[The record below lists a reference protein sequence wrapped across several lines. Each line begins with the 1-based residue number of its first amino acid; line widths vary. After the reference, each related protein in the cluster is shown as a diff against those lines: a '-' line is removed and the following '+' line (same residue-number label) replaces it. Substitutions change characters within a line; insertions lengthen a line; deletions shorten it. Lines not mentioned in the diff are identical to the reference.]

1 MHDSDAS
8 MTDKESAD
16 EDEVVQAVLDH
27 KGPDPLSK
35 ASAGTAVTA
44 SLKSDAAIT
53 PKQRDIESNL
63 VKMAL

>member
-27 KGPDPLSK
+27 KGPDPLTK
-35 ASAGTAVTA
+35 AGVGTAVTA
-44 SLKSDAAIT
+44 SLRNDAVTA